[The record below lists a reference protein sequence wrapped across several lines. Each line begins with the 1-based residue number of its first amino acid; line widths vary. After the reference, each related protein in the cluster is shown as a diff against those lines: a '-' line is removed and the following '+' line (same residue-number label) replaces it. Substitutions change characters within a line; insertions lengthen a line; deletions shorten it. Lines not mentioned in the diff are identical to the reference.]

1 MTTQIRELH
10 IAEETLN
17 MLERNGGFQWHEQ
30 GDCRLLKDIL
40 QHKPKSLLDRLR
52 EWLRGDQ

>member
-10 IAEETLN
+10 IADETLEV
-17 MLERNGGFQWHEQ
+17 LERNGGFQWHEQ

-40 QHKPKSLLDRLR
+40 AYKPKILLDRIIA
-52 EWLRGDQ
+52 WLRGK